1 MKARKFKIRI
11 QPLSQSLDDFE
22 GAFQGMSKKKG
33 SKKPVKRDD
42 ELILGFESFELLSK
56 ILTPERL
63 KLIKAVRESK
73 PASVSELA
81 RLLGRAQA
89 NVHKDVHFLADLGI
103 LTLRSSSKRGSAGKP
118 AARPSF
124 DYDGFDIAV

>member
-11 QPLSQSLDDFE
+11 QPLSQTLDEFE
-22 GAFQGMSKKKG
+22 GSFNKMSRKS
-33 SKKPVKRDD
+33 SKRSVKHED
-42 ELILGFESFELLSK
+42 ELVLGFESFELLSK

-103 LTLRSSSKRGSAGKP
+103 LTLRSSSKRGGAGKP

>member
-1 MKARKFKIRI
+1 MKARKFKIRT
-11 QPLSQSLDDFE
+11 QPLSQTLDEFE
-22 GAFQGMSKKKG
+22 GSFNKMSRKG
-33 SKKPVKRDD
+33 SKRSVKRED
-42 ELILGFESFELLSK
+42 ELVLGFESFEMLSK

-63 KLIKAVRESK
+63 KLIKTVRESK

-89 NVHKDVHFLADLGI
+89 NVHKDVHFLAELGI
-103 LTLRSSSKRGSAGKP
+103 LTLRSSLKSGGRGKP

-124 DYDGFDIAV
+124 DFDGFDIAV